1 MGRSDG
7 SIKGEKY
14 FDCSLGYGGFLRGKN
29 VKVGE
34 YPEVDVFNSDDEGET
49 ETATKPINDNDD
61 DEM

>member
-1 MGRSDG
+1 VGRSDG

-34 YPEVDVFNSDDEGET
+34 YPEVDVFNSDL
-49 ETATKPINDNDD
+49 
-61 DEM
+61 